1 MIPAMLEDIYSQ
13 SLNYARVYDRTQI
26 YLFLMHSATVG
37 TVMGVLTK
45 G

>member
-1 MIPAMLEDIYSQ
+1 MRPAMLEEIYSQ
-13 SLNYARVYDRTQI
+13 SLNCARVFDRVRI

-37 TVMGVLTK
+37 TVRGVLTK